1 VHLFQKSWL
10 FEALQVIGNT
20 TSESENYSQRNF
32 DIQSSEI
39 SPKISYLFSKNA
51 SLGIFYQYKN
61 QENTI
66 NALEVLKQN
75 RFGTTFTF
83 NSEKGFTANG
93 EFSLVDNQ
101 FSGDAASPV
110 GFQMLQGLQV
120 GKNSVWRLL
129 VQKNITQYLDININ
143 YQGRKSETSQTI
155 HTGNIQLRA
164 FF

>member
-1 VHLFQKSWL
+1 MYITTAYLYQQIQPVLLIDISGAYFDARWDPVYAKNLTLNLGVDNVILFQ
-10 FEALQVIGNT
+10 FQNQD
-20 TSESENYSQRNF
+20 QRPVN
-32 DIQSSEI
+32 
-39 SPKISYLFSKNA
+39 
-51 SLGIFYQYKN
+51 IFG
-61 QENTI
+61 
-66 NALEVLKQN
+66 A
-75 RFGTTFTF
+75 TFTF

-155 HTGNIQLRA
+155 HTGLRPMPCFLHPPNIRRPTILH
-164 FF
+164 